1 MTREASD
8 PRQRFIRLAAAVRQQ
23 RELITRVV
31 GEAQEALTD
40 FPDRSPPPREFRGV
54 GAVIHDFYT
63 GVEHLF
69 ERIAPELNGGVPAG
83 PSWHRD
89 LLDDMTLDL
98 PGVRPPV
105 LRADTAQRLRE
116 FLRFRHLIRNLYG
129 FEIEWPRLRAL
140 LEKLP
145 DTWAAVETD
154 LEHFV
159 AFLEAAG
166 EG

>member
-8 PRQRFIRLAAAVRQQ
+8 PRQRFVRLAAAVRQQ
-23 RELITRVV
+23 RNLIGRVV
-31 GEAQEALTD
+31 GEAKEALVD
-40 FPDRSPPPREFRGV
+40 FDGQKPPPRELRGI
-54 GAVIHDFYT
+54 GAIVHDFYT
-63 GVEHLF
+63 GIEHLF
-69 ERIAPELNGGVPAG
+69 ERIAPELNGGLPAG
-83 PSWHRD
+83 PSWHRE

-105 LRADTAQRLRE
+105 LRTETAQALHE
-116 FLRFRHLIRNLYG
+116 FLRFRHLFRNLYG

-145 DTWAAVETD
+145 GTWSAVEAD
-154 LEHFV
+154 VDRFV
-159 AFLEAAG
+159 VFLETAA